1 MEVDCN
7 QSPGVISGRPFQSQG
22 KGVHTSTL
30 RVHEKPSSNGEV
42 VGGVELLTLETFS
55 AVVGEPWR
63 EGERDTH
70 GHVEAPHSDENPHDE
85 QKRKK
90 VKK

>member
-1 MEVDCN
+1 MEIDCN

-42 VGGVELLTLETFS
+42 VGGVELLTLETLS
-55 AVVGEPWR
+55 AVVGEPLGR
-63 EGERDTH
+63 RKDT
-70 GHVEAPHSDENPHDE
+70 
-85 QKRKK
+85 
-90 VKK
+90 